1 MDTEN
6 TKTVVVYGSRYGSTK
21 RYAEHIAAALGCA
34 AVPAEEVRRGQL
46 GGYKTVVFG
55 GGAYAGSICGWK
67 KIARH
72 CRFALRRKQ
81 DGAADERERAAASGQ
96 RWVLFVC
103 GLADPSKEKTRRE
116 ARMLFDKRLPAEAA
130 GTLPVFCL
138 RGDLDYA
145 VLGAKHRTMM
155 RMLVA
160 WLRRKQDPSAED
172 KQLLASYGGAVRF
185 FDAASAAPVIAA
197 ARGGDD
203 GA

>member
-6 TKTVVVYGSRYGSTK
+6 AKTVVVYGSRYGSTK

-72 CRFALRRKQ
+72 CRAALRRAKGG
-81 DGAADERERAAASGQ
+81 GANGQ

-103 GLADPSKEKTRRE
+103 GLADPSKEKTWRE

-145 VLGAKHRTMM
+145 VLGAKHRLMM

-160 WLRRKQDPSAED
+160 WLRRKKDPSAED
-172 KQLLASYGGAVRF
+172 KQLLASYGDAVRF

>member
-1 MDTEN
+1 MDREN
-6 TKTVVVYGSRYGSTK
+6 TKRIVVYGSRYGCTK

-34 AVPAEEVRRGQL
+34 AVPAQELRRGQL

-67 KIARH
+67 KIVRH
-72 CRFALRRKQ
+72 CRAALRRAKGG
-81 DGAADERERAAASGQ
+81 GANGQ

-103 GLADPSKEKTRRE
+103 GLADPSKEKTRR
-116 ARMLFDKRLPAEAA
+116 AAQVLFAKRLPAAA
-130 GTLPVFCL
+130 EKPPVYCL

-145 VLGAKHRTMM
+145 VLGAKHRLMM

-160 WLRRKQDPSAED
+160 WLRRKKERTAED
-172 KQLLASYGGAVRF
+172 EQLMASYGGAVRF